1 MTTYAA
7 QFEDDGGNTRLS
19 GQIEFEDGTV
29 LPTSAPYTIDSA
41 SSAAIITG
49 LVALGLFIDNT

>member
-1 MTTYAA
+1 MTIYPA

-29 LPTSAPYTIDSA
+29 LPTSAPYTIDTA
-41 SSAAIITG
+41 TAAAIITG
-49 LVALGLFIDNT
+49 LVALGLFVDNT